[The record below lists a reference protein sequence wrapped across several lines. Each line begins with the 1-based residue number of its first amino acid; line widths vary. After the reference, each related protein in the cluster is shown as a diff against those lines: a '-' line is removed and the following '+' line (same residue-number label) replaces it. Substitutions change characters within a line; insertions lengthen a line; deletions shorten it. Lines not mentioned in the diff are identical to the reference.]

1 MAKEIPLEG
10 RLESLEGELAAIKEK
25 AKSLEKRFVD
35 ELSAVL
41 RTHHTERI
49 DRFVEV
55 NAEQLGRMS
64 DAELKELKGE
74 MEEVVT
80 STADTVEKN
89 FADIWWKPDDEHLC
103 SKYRD
108 YIDHPPKVIPDE
120 LIKVRFEQFG
130 QTIPL
135 LAQHHELPI
144 GGSPSDSTIQWEG
157 TFANTF
163 HEYLQVVNKGLSLA
177 DEIQKLRQKMV
188 IESAKKRW
196 RDA

>member
-1 MAKEIPLEG
+1 MGKEIPLEG
-10 RLESLEGELAAIKEK
+10 RLQSLEGELTAITEK
-25 AKSLEKRFVD
+25 AKSLEKRFVE
-35 ELSAVL
+35 ELSATL
-41 RTHHTERI
+41 RAHHTERI

-55 NAEQLGRMS
+55 NAEHLGRMS

-89 FADIWWKPDDEHLC
+89 FADLWWRPDDEDLC
-103 SKYRD
+103 SKYRA
-108 YIDHPPKVIPDE
+108 YIGQPSKVIPDE

-135 LAQHHELPI
+135 LAQHHGLPLV
-144 GGSPSDSTIQWEG
+144 GSPSDSAIQWEG
-157 TFANTF
+157 AFADTF
-163 HEYLQVVNKGLSLA
+163 HEYLQVVNRGLSLA

-188 IESAKKRW
+188 IDSAKKRW